1 MRLATTQSIK
11 EAKLVMLGSTTAGK
25 SSIVTRLTK
34 ETFNPDAAST
44 VGAAF
49 VSKSLPENDPK
60 VKLQIWDT
68 GGSERYRA
76 MAPMYFRDADA
87 AIIVFDVTSDK
98 SFEEVQ
104 RWLSDLK
111 EGGPP
116 HVIIAMAGN
125 KCDLVNQRVVSQSVA
140 EEFARENS
148 ISIFKQTSALTGEN
162 VQALFQ
168 EIAERIAAS
177 GIKSTIREEGMKLK
191 DPRSETAKSGCCK

>member
-1 MRLATTQSIK
+1 M
-11 EAKLVMLGSTTAGK
+11 
-25 SSIVTRLTK
+25 
-34 ETFNPDAAST
+34 
-44 VGAAF
+44 GAAF
-49 VSKSLPENDPK
+49 VSKALPENDPK

-87 AIIVFDVTSDK
+87 AIIVFDVTSEK
-98 SFEEVQ
+98 SFDEVQ

-111 EGGPP
+111 DSGPP
-116 HVIIAMAGN
+116 QVIIALAAN
-125 KCDLVNQRVVSQSVA
+125 KCDLANQRAISQSTA

-148 ISIFKQTSALTGEN
+148 ISIVKQTSALTGEN

-168 EIAERIAAS
+168 EIAEQIAAS
-177 GIKSTIREEGMKLK
+177 GVKSMIRGGGDEMKLK